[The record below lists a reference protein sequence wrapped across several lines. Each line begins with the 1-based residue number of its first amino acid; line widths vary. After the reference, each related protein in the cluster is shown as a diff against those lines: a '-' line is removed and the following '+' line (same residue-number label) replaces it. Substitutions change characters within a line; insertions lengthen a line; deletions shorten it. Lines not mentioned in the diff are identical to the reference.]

1 MELEKLLHFVLEAT
15 QNYGALF
22 TFLTLLIVLIISI
35 INKTKII
42 EWITDFIDDYRE
54 QKHQKGLKDR
64 KQKTNIINNKLAQIL
79 INTLSDRAIVFE
91 YHNNGANM
99 SGLPFV
105 HVSAHAEAAAPC
117 LSYLS
122 QYFQNLPATC
132 FSNIINDIDNHSMIV
147 IDDIEKECEKQ
158 PVLCEFFHK
167 FNAKQLFILP
177 IQGVNIQLGFI
188 VIARNTKS
196 ELTEDDKAYM
206 FTSTQ
211 AISSILD
218 YDTIN
223 KMLK

>member
-1 MELEKLLHFVLEAT
+1 MELDKLLRFVLEAT

-42 EWITDFIDDYRE
+42 EWITEFIDDYRE

-122 QYFQNLPATC
+122 QYFQKLY
-132 FSNIINDIDNHSMIV
+132 F
-147 IDDIEKECEKQ
+147 
-158 PVLCEFFHK
+158 
-167 FNAKQLFILP
+167 
-177 IQGVNIQLGFI
+177 
-188 VIARNTKS
+188 
-196 ELTEDDKAYM
+196 
-206 FTSTQ
+206 
-211 AISSILD
+211 
-218 YDTIN
+218 
-223 KMLK
+223 